1 MKKTIAQIAP
11 QIALAAVLI
20 LLAVTLVTCEDF
32 LPGFGKDDDAVEY
45 LDWQYE
51 EEPSGMGKLTLTL
64 DGSRP
69 FAHKTKGRG
78 LNVEMAKMAHDY
90 FEVVFVNTATVATDV
105 VSAAG
110 SVARA
115 AWEIGEPAGISGVK
129 RGADY
134 GPVFPANNGHAS
146 VIFVGKKTGKTLLG
160 IGHLIEVKEDDTPV
174 TSPTAT
180 TITEAATSVTFA
192 VSPFRTNVGW
202 YDHDGQASSDEILRG
217 SSTDPDELIKYP
229 EVTFLTATT
238 SKTEP
243 GHLTG
248 PDVAKTIGGNIA
260 LRGGVS
266 YPLYTLPD
274 AEVITTGGPL
284 PTPIVTTGRTI
295 EATYKITGM
304 KPTTMSTLNTAARI
318 YGTPPP
324 TGAPVGTLGIGLQII
339 KRTPRY
345 VTGGQTFEASSGG
358 VDTYTT
364 VENTTHLY
372 ADRDKAFEDIIKMT
386 FTQTKQSGG
395 LFAITFQCPVYAI
408 TTAASSNNG
417 PKKYEKWY
425 IRPGYQQFQYL
436 LDNGVDAGGM
446 VFLGTN
452 AGGVDWLDIY
462 TTGIGFDN

>member
-1 MKKTIAQIAP
+1 MKTMK
-11 QIALAAVLI
+11 IALAAVLI

-32 LPGFGKDDDAVEY
+32 LPGFGKDDEVEY

-51 EEPSGMGKLTLTL
+51 EQPDGMSKLTLTL

-90 FEVVFVNTATVATDV
+90 FEVVFVYNATVSGDV
-105 VSAAG
+105 VTST

-129 RGADY
+129 RDADY
-134 GPVFPANNGHAS
+134 GPVFPTTAGENAS

-160 IGHLIEVKEDDTPV
+160 IGYLIEVKEDDIIV
-174 TSPTAT
+174 TVPSAT
-180 TITEAATSVTFA
+180 TITDAATSVTFV

-202 YDHDGQASSDEILRG
+202 YDHDDNSATDEILRG
-217 SSTDPDELIKYP
+217 SSVVPAEVTKYP

-238 SKTEP
+238 SKTAT
-243 GHLTG
+243 GNLTG
-248 PDVAKTIGGNIA
+248 PTSAKTIGGNIA

-274 AEVITTGGPL
+274 AEVL
-284 PTPIVTTGRTI
+284 PNPSPPPPATVGRTI

-304 KPTTMSTLNTAARI
+304 TPTAKADLNTAARI
-318 YGTPPP
+318 YGTQTPGDPS
-324 TGAPVGTLGIGLQII
+324 TGIGLQII

-358 VDTYTT
+358 VDTYTE
-364 VENTTHLY
+364 VVNTSHLW
-372 ADRDKAFEDIIKMT
+372 ANRDTAFDPTIKMT

-408 TTAASSNNG
+408 TQSPSSNNG